1 MPTIYYGIYP
11 PRTPIHSFTPNLT
24 QGLPLNVLAIYTV
37 KVFPL
42 VDRTTNTMSQERI
55 TPTDRDALAF
65 VARFPGADTESVAQ
79 ALVANPS
86 RFDNDGVT
94 RSIHP
99 TENVVSR
106 RMAKLDRLGCI
117 QSWRSPA
124 AQITHY
130 GIIEGGMDALK
141 MFGQAPADKRGIA
154 KKSGLALMH
163 GRDIANIAAQFMYG
177 EYVDPKVTALIGD
190 NITVDS
196 FVTDSSIHS
205 AISALYQEAKELG
218 QDFQLHEYAQA
229 VFSTSTEDEL
239 EDPLFWHSQPEL
251 LALAAPEGTGT
262 KYLTHRPDLVV
273 LTESGKRVAIEVE
286 RNFKTLADYVD
297 VMVLLEKTLTTYK
310 DSQGE
315 LLAPIH
321 NLVWLCA
328 TPQIKNALKKAAN
341 AVDPILIDS
350 GFVVIA
356 DLTRADGT
364 PLTYGEIVPA
374 PSRRSTRPKAPA
386 TNTNRPPAEPTPSQ
400 PVTRPVAPT
409 QATKA
414 HTAPAGVTL
423 RQPQG

>member
-1 MPTIYYGIYP
+1 
-11 PRTPIHSFTPNLT
+11 
-24 QGLPLNVLAIYTV
+24 
-37 KVFPL
+37 
-42 VDRTTNTMSQERI
+42 MSQERI

-141 MFGQAPADKRGIA
+141 MFGQAPATKRGIA

-163 GRDIANIAAQFMYG
+163 GRDIANIATQFMYG

-229 VFSTSTEDEL
+229 VFSTATKDDL
-239 EDPLFWHSQPEL
+239 ADPLFWHSQPEL
-251 LALAAPEGTGT
+251 LVLAAPEGTGT

-273 LTESGKRVAIEVE
+273 LTESGKRVAVEVE
-286 RNFKTLADYVD
+286 RNFKTLADYID

-409 QATKA
+409 APATKA

-423 RQPQG
+423 RQHQG

>member
-1 MPTIYYGIYP
+1 
-11 PRTPIHSFTPNLT
+11 
-24 QGLPLNVLAIYTV
+24 
-37 KVFPL
+37 
-42 VDRTTNTMSQERI
+42 MSQERI

-130 GIIEGGMDALK
+130 GIIEGGMDALE
-141 MFGQAPADKRGIA
+141 MFGQAPDTKRGIS

-163 GRDIANIAAQFMYG
+163 GRDIANVAAQFMYG
-177 EYVDPKVTALIGD
+177 EYANPKVTALIGD

-196 FVTDSSIHS
+196 FITDSSIHS
-205 AISALYQEAKELG
+205 AISTLYQKDSA
-218 QDFQLHEYAQA
+218 FNLHKHSQA
-229 VFSTSTEDEL
+229 VFSASTKDDL
-239 EDPLFWHSQPEL
+239 ADPLFWHSQPEL

-262 KYLTHRPDLVV
+262 KHLTHRPDLVV

-286 RNFKTLADYVD
+286 RNFKALTTYVD
-297 VMVLLEKTLTTYK
+297 VMVLLQKTLTTYK
-310 DSQGE
+310 DAQGNP
-315 LLAPIH
+315 AVPIH
-321 NLVWLCA
+321 SIVWLCA

-341 AVDPILIDS
+341 SVSPVLIDS

-386 TNTNRPPAEPTPSQ
+386 TNTNRPPAEPTTTSQ
-400 PVTRPVAPT
+400 PVTRPVVTPTAP
-409 QATKA
+409 ATKA
-414 HTAPAGVTL
+414 HAAPAGLTL
-423 RQPQG
+423 RKPQG

>member
-1 MPTIYYGIYP
+1 
-11 PRTPIHSFTPNLT
+11 
-24 QGLPLNVLAIYTV
+24 
-37 KVFPL
+37 
-42 VDRTTNTMSQERI
+42 MSQERI

-65 VARFPGADTESVAQ
+65 IARFPGADTESVAQ

-141 MFGQAPADKRGIA
+141 MFGQAPATKRGIA

-205 AISALYQEAKELG
+205 SISALYQEAKELG
-218 QDFQLHEYAQA
+218 QDFQLHDYAQA
-229 VFSTSTEDEL
+229 VFSTATKDDL
-239 EDPLFWHSQPEL
+239 ADPLFWHSQPEL
-251 LALAAPEGTGT
+251 LALSAPEGTGT
-262 KYLTHRPDLVV
+262 KYLTHRPDLVI
-273 LTESGKRVAIEVE
+273 LTESGKRVAVEVE

-341 AVDPILIDS
+341 AVSPILIDS

-409 QATKA
+409 APATKA
-414 HTAPAGVTL
+414 HAAPAGVTL
-423 RQPQG
+423 RQHQG

>member
-1 MPTIYYGIYP
+1 
-11 PRTPIHSFTPNLT
+11 
-24 QGLPLNVLAIYTV
+24 
-37 KVFPL
+37 
-42 VDRTTNTMSQERI
+42 MSQERI

-106 RMAKLDRLGCI
+106 RMAKLDRLGCV

-141 MFGQAPADKRGIA
+141 MFGQAPATKRGIA

-205 AISALYQEAKELG
+205 SISALYQEAKELG
-218 QDFQLHEYAQA
+218 QDFQLHDYAQA
-229 VFSTSTEDEL
+229 VFSTSTKDDL
-239 EDPLFWHSQPEL
+239 ADPLFWHSQPEL
-251 LALAAPEGTGT
+251 LALSAPEGTGT

-273 LTESGKRVAIEVE
+273 LTESGKRVAVEVE

-310 DSQGE
+310 DSRGE

-328 TPQIKNALKKAAN
+328 TPQIKNALTKAAN
-341 AVDPILIDS
+341 AVSPILIDS

-409 QATKA
+409 APTTKA
-414 HTAPAGVTL
+414 HTAPAGGTL
-423 RQPQG
+423 RKPQG

>member
-1 MPTIYYGIYP
+1 
-11 PRTPIHSFTPNLT
+11 
-24 QGLPLNVLAIYTV
+24 
-37 KVFPL
+37 
-42 VDRTTNTMSQERI
+42 MSQERI

-106 RMAKLDRLGCI
+106 RMAKLDRLGCV

-141 MFGQAPADKRGIA
+141 MFGQAPATKRGIA

-205 AISALYQEAKELG
+205 SISALYQEAKELG
-218 QDFQLHEYAQA
+218 QDFQLHDYAQA
-229 VFSTSTEDEL
+229 VFSTSTKDDL
-239 EDPLFWHSQPEL
+239 ADPLFWHSQPEL
-251 LALAAPEGTGT
+251 LVLAAPEGTGT
-262 KYLTHRPDLVV
+262 KYLTHRPDLVI
-273 LTESGKRVAIEVE
+273 LTESGKRVAVEVE

-341 AVDPILIDS
+341 AVSPILIDS

-414 HTAPAGVTL
+414 HAAPAGVTL
-423 RQPQG
+423 RQHQG

>member
-1 MPTIYYGIYP
+1 
-11 PRTPIHSFTPNLT
+11 
-24 QGLPLNVLAIYTV
+24 
-37 KVFPL
+37 
-42 VDRTTNTMSQERI
+42 MSQERI

-99 TENVVSR
+99 TANVVSR

-130 GIIEGGMDALK
+130 GIIEGGLDTLEL
-141 MFGQAPADKRGIA
+141 FGQAPGTKTGIS

-177 EYVDPKVTALIGD
+177 EYADPKVTALIGD

-205 AISALYQEAKELG
+205 SISALYQKAKEQG
-218 QDFQLHEYAQA
+218 RDFQLHEHAQA
-229 VFSTSTEDEL
+229 VFSTATKDDL
-239 EDPLFWHSQPEL
+239 ADPLFWHSQPEL
-251 LALAAPEGTGT
+251 LALTAPEGTGT
-262 KYLTHRPDLVV
+262 KHLTHRPDLVV

-286 RNFKTLADYVD
+286 RSFKSLNTYVD
-297 VMVLLEKTLTTYK
+297 VMVLLKETVTSYK
-310 DSQGE
+310 DATGE
-315 LLAPIH
+315 KFAPVH

-328 TPQIKNALKKAAN
+328 TSQIKNALVKAAN
-341 AVDPILIDS
+341 RVSPALIDS

-356 DLTRADGT
+356 DITRADGT
-364 PLTYGEIVPA
+364 PLTYGEVVPA
-374 PSRRSTRPKAPA
+374 PTRRSIRPQAPITNANRPQEPA
-386 TNTNRPPAEPTPSQ
+386 TSQ

-409 QATKA
+409 KAPAKAQA
-414 HTAPAGVTL
+414 APAGLTL
-423 RQPQG
+423 RQHQG

>member
-1 MPTIYYGIYP
+1 
-11 PRTPIHSFTPNLT
+11 
-24 QGLPLNVLAIYTV
+24 
-37 KVFPL
+37 
-42 VDRTTNTMSQERI
+42 MSQERI

-65 VARFPGADTESVAQ
+65 VARFPGADTEAVAQ

-177 EYVDPKVTALIGD
+177 EYLDPKVTALIGD

-205 AISALYQEAKELG
+205 AISALYQEAKEQG

-251 LALAAPEGTGT
+251 LALTTPEGTGT

-328 TPQIKNALKKAAN
+328 TPQIKNALKKAADS
-341 AVDPILIDS
+341 VHPDLIKS

-423 RQPQG
+423 RQHQG

>member
-1 MPTIYYGIYP
+1 
-11 PRTPIHSFTPNLT
+11 
-24 QGLPLNVLAIYTV
+24 
-37 KVFPL
+37 
-42 VDRTTNTMSQERI
+42 MSQERI

-190 NITVDS
+190 NITVDN

-205 AISALYQEAKELG
+205 SISALYQEAKELG
-218 QDFQLHEYAQA
+218 QDFQLHDYAQA
-229 VFSTSTEDEL
+229 VFSTSTKDDL
-239 EDPLFWHSQPEL
+239 ADPLFWHSQPEL
-251 LALAAPEGTGT
+251 LVLAAPEGTGT

-273 LTESGKRVAIEVE
+273 LTKSGKRVAVEVE

-310 DSQGE
+310 DSRGE

-341 AVDPILIDS
+341 AVSPILIDS

-423 RQPQG
+423 RQHQG

>member
-1 MPTIYYGIYP
+1 
-11 PRTPIHSFTPNLT
+11 
-24 QGLPLNVLAIYTV
+24 
-37 KVFPL
+37 
-42 VDRTTNTMSQERI
+42 MSQERI
-55 TPTDRDALAF
+55 TATDRDALAF
-65 VARFPGADTESVAQ
+65 VARFPGADTEAVAQ

-99 TENVVSR
+99 TANVVSR

-130 GIIEGGMDALK
+130 GIIEGGTDTLEL
-141 MFGQAPADKRGIA
+141 FGQAPTTKTGIS

-177 EYVDPKVTALIGD
+177 EYADPKVTALIGD

-205 AISALYQEAKELG
+205 AISALYQKAKEQG
-218 QDFQLHEYAQA
+218 RGFQLHEHAQA
-229 VFSTSTEDEL
+229 VFSTATKGEL
-239 EDPLFWHSQPEL
+239 ADPLFWHSQPEL

-262 KYLTHRPDLVV
+262 NHLTHRPDLVV

-286 RNFKTLADYVD
+286 RSFKSLTTYVD
-297 VMVLLEKTLTTYK
+297 VMVLLKETLTSYK
-310 DSQGE
+310 DAAGE
-315 LLAPIH
+315 KFAPVH

-328 TPQIKNALKKAAN
+328 TSQIKNALVKAAN
-341 AVDPILIDS
+341 RVSPALIDS

-364 PLTYGEIVPA
+364 PLTYGEVVPT
-374 PSRRSTRPKAPA
+374 PTRRSIRPQAPI
-386 TNTNRPPAEPTPSQ
+386 TNANRPQEPAPSQ

-409 QATKA
+409 KA
-414 HTAPAGVTL
+414 PVKAPAGVTL
-423 RQPQG
+423 RHQQG

>member
-1 MPTIYYGIYP
+1 
-11 PRTPIHSFTPNLT
+11 
-24 QGLPLNVLAIYTV
+24 
-37 KVFPL
+37 
-42 VDRTTNTMSQERI
+42 MSQERI

-141 MFGQAPADKRGIA
+141 MFGQAPATKRGIA

-177 EYVDPKVTALIGD
+177 EYEDPKVTALIGD

-229 VFSTSTEDEL
+229 VFSTATKDDL
-239 EDPLFWHSQPEL
+239 ADPLFWHSQPEL
-251 LALAAPEGTGT
+251 LVLAAPEGTGT

-273 LTESGKRVAIEVE
+273 LTESGKRVAVEVE
-286 RNFKTLADYVD
+286 RNFKTLADYID

-409 QATKA
+409 APATKA

-423 RQPQG
+423 RQHQG

>member
-1 MPTIYYGIYP
+1 
-11 PRTPIHSFTPNLT
+11 
-24 QGLPLNVLAIYTV
+24 
-37 KVFPL
+37 
-42 VDRTTNTMSQERI
+42 MSQERI

-141 MFGQAPADKRGIA
+141 MFGQAPATKRGIA

-205 AISALYQEAKELG
+205 SISALYQEAKELG
-218 QDFQLHEYAQA
+218 QDFQLHDYAQA
-229 VFSTSTEDEL
+229 VFSTSTKDDL
-239 EDPLFWHSQPEL
+239 ADPLFWHSQPEL
-251 LALAAPEGTGT
+251 LVLAAPEGTGT
-262 KYLTHRPDLVV
+262 KYLTHRPDLVI
-273 LTESGKRVAIEVE
+273 LTESGKRVAVEVE

-341 AVDPILIDS
+341 AVSPILIDS

-414 HTAPAGVTL
+414 HAAPAGVTL
-423 RQPQG
+423 RQHQG

>member
-1 MPTIYYGIYP
+1 
-11 PRTPIHSFTPNLT
+11 
-24 QGLPLNVLAIYTV
+24 
-37 KVFPL
+37 
-42 VDRTTNTMSQERI
+42 MSQERI

-141 MFGQAPADKRGIA
+141 MFGQAPATKRGIA

-177 EYVDPKVTALIGD
+177 EYVDPEVTALIGD

-205 AISALYQEAKELG
+205 SISALYQEAKELG

-229 VFSTSTEDEL
+229 VFSTSTKDEL

-251 LALAAPEGTGT
+251 LVLSAPEGTGT

-273 LTESGKRVAIEVE
+273 LTESGKRVAVEVE

-297 VMVLLEKTLTTYK
+297 VMVLLEKTLTSYK

-341 AVDPILIDS
+341 AVAPILIDS

-374 PSRRSTRPKAPA
+374 ASRRSTRPKAPA

-400 PVTRPVAPT
+400 PVTRPAVAPT

-414 HTAPAGVTL
+414 QAAPAGVTL
-423 RQPQG
+423 RQHQG

>member
-1 MPTIYYGIYP
+1 
-11 PRTPIHSFTPNLT
+11 
-24 QGLPLNVLAIYTV
+24 
-37 KVFPL
+37 
-42 VDRTTNTMSQERI
+42 MSQERI

-65 VARFPGADTESVAQ
+65 VARFPGADTEAVAQ

-205 AISALYQEAKELG
+205 AISALYQEAKEQG
-218 QDFQLHEYAQA
+218 RDFQLHEYAQA

-251 LALAAPEGTGT
+251 LALSAPEGTGT

-273 LTESGKRVAIEVE
+273 LTESGRRVAIEVE

-328 TPQIKNALKKAAN
+328 TPQIKNALKKAADS
-341 AVDPILIDS
+341 VHPDLIKS

-414 HTAPAGVTL
+414 QAAPAGVTL
-423 RQPQG
+423 RQHQG